1 MSIIDDKTV
10 LRNLSRKM
18 APPLVTLLSAEP
30 EIQYVALRNIN
41 LIVQRAP
48 QILAHEIKVFFC
60 KYNDPIYVKMEK
72 LEIMIKLVSEK
83 NIEQVLLEFK
93 EYAQE
98 VDVDFVRKSVRAIG
112 RCALKL
118 ERAAE
123 RCINKL
129 LDLIHTKVNY
139 VVQEAIIV
147 RVLLFLFVCFFFSM
161 PSFLYSF
168 FFFPTW
174 TFVLF
179 CAVCLCAYFAFE
191 SKRLLTFFLYY
202 IVIYFF
208 TLLFFIFSPP
218 SPGH

>member
-1 MSIIDDKTV
+1 MTCLTFSDIFVTFSLHHVLSFLFSRYMSIIDDKTV

-147 RVLLFLFVCFFFSM
+147 SLLIA
-161 PSFLYSF
+161 PSSLPAS
-168 FFFPTW
+168 
-174 TFVLF
+174 
-179 CAVCLCAYFAFE
+179 A
-191 SKRLLTFFLYY
+191 R
-202 IVIYFF
+202 
-208 TLLFFIFSPP
+208 IF
-218 SPGH
+218 